1 MTTWVKKA
9 NHLTIHFLG
18 PTQEP
23 HVLFPALAGKAQC
36 NSKELADLRDFFTV
50 ERWKRENLPEIN
62 AKNLQL
68 FFCKDSVKTK
78 KRNTAQLE
86 GSKSKRSKCIRSVHF
101 IPCRVMEQRKAC
113 YIIWVQTLGHSGPW
127 RIIKVPC
134 SDDYLLHG
142 LGISQYHPISIAFFR
157 LGFEIM
163 LKG

>member
-50 ERWKRENLPEIN
+50 ERWKREILPEIN

-101 IPCRVMEQRKAC
+101 IPCRVIRAKD
-113 YIIWVQTLGHSGPW
+113 VTSSGSKTLGHSGPW
-127 RIIKVPC
+127 RIIKVPY

-142 LGISQYHPISIAFFR
+142 LGIPQYHPITYCFLQIG
-157 LGFEIM
+157 LWNM